1 MPLYYKWDIRNSFSF
16 LLQFFSLIFGGLGG
30 VYYDENF
37 DLLQIF
43 QPAQLDNIVATLY
56 CDCLKGCIDVVR
68 QYDGRKPNSLG
79 LKSGTYP
86 TTVIGDLWFVLSGR
100 KLIVVMT
107 QKFD

>member
-1 MPLYYKWDIRNSFSF
+1 M
-16 LLQFFSLIFGGLGG
+16 LQFFSLFLDGLGG

-43 QPAQLDNIVATLY
+43 QPAQLDNIVATLF
-56 CDCLKGCIDVVR
+56 CDWLKSCMDVVR
-68 QYDGRKPNSLG
+68 QYDGRKSTSLG